1 MESSNKKNYL
11 IQSNLF
17 TKSVL
22 RDASEFQKDIIYY
35 LQNEIDFNDPNPTGK
50 VVFNY
55 ENFLRYKKIEI
66 KKNTYSAKQIL
77 TLCEGLT
84 RINGAFYNKLTAST
98 VFFNL
103 IDNVEASELNPNEFT
118 VTFANFGK
126 IFFYEKFAL
135 EYANTSKIQ
144 YTQIESNIIDLK
156 GDNRKKL
163 FELLSQYKKTG
174 FYRVSLEELK
184 TLLGFIEYEYKT
196 DSDYQEETP
205 QMQLKLLFEN
215 ESIPENYKRVEYL
228 QVWGEFKRVF
238 LDPAIEAFNS
248 NNKLD
253 ISNIHYEPIKTGR
266 KITGLVFTF
275 QKRLDEENL
284 SREDKNALTYF
295 QDYGLNKNQIMFLLQ
310 RIGSDLMFKRFNDA
324 VTFNRYIDDT
334 DSKHYRMKI
343 WFDNK
348 TQEPIKNL
356 GGYLYEKVFP
366 ELKK

>member
-1 MESSNKKNYL
+1 
-11 IQSNLF
+11 
-17 TKSVL
+17 
-22 RDASEFQKDIIYY
+22 
-35 LQNEIDFNDPNPTGK
+35 
-50 VVFNY
+50 
-55 ENFLRYKKIEI
+55 
-66 KKNTYSAKQIL
+66 
-77 TLCEGLT
+77 
-84 RINGAFYNKLTAST
+84 
-98 VFFNL
+98 
-103 IDNVEASELNPNEFT
+103 
-118 VTFANFGK
+118 
-126 IFFYEKFAL
+126 
-135 EYANTSKIQ
+135 
-144 YTQIESNIIDLK
+144 
-156 GDNRKKL
+156 L

-205 QMQLKLLFEN
+205 QMQLKLLSEN
-215 ESIPENYKRVEYL
+215 ESIPEDYKRVEYL
-228 QVWGEFKRVF
+228 QVWRDFKRVF

-366 ELKK
+366 ELKSKK